1 MRSRPQSRHLI
12 RSRAIPATIALGAM
26 VVATMTGPVPAAAVP
41 DTARANPVITWDL
54 NAQTAIWDV
63 AAQQPNEQVRSFAM
77 VNGAV
82 YDALNAIA
90 GTPYQPY
97 LTAPP
102 SSGTESVDAA
112 VASAAHDVLAA
123 LFPDQRERL
132 RAQYDA
138 ALATIR
144 DGRSKQG
151 GIRIGARAAAA
162 MVTARQDDGAFGD
175 QQWRHGTTPGQWRP
189 TPPLFLSQGAW
200 TGHMRPFLIPRA
212 STFRAP
218 EPPRLTSSAYARD
231 LNEVKEFGSA
241 TSTARTQDQT
251 EAAIW
256 WHDRRS
262 ASWEIKRQLATT
274 RQLDALQTAR
284 FFAMT
289 DLIVADS
296 GVACFSQKDVW
307 SYWRPVTA
315 IPLAGTDGNPRTTAD
330 PGWQPLLVTPPF
342 PEYPSGHACGTGARM
357 SLYRHFFGRDDITFS
372 GSSAD
377 SGTTRQFTSFAQAL
391 DELIGARV
399 WGGVHFRTA
408 DVEGAKIGEEVSR
421 YAIRHYFRPLK

>member
-1 MRSRPQSRHLI
+1 M
-12 RSRAIPATIALGAM
+12 ALGTLA
-26 VVATMTGPVPAAAVP
+26 VSTMTGPATAAAVSG
-41 DTARANPVITWDL
+41 TGRANPVVTWDL
-54 NAQTAIWDV
+54 NAQTAIWDI

-112 VASAAHDVLAA
+112 VATAAHDVLAA

-144 DGRSKQG
+144 DWRSKQG

-175 QQWRHGTTPGQWRP
+175 QQWSHGTKPGQWRP

-212 STFRAP
+212 SMFRTP
-218 EPPRLTSSAYARD
+218 EPPQLTSSAYTRD
-231 LNEVKEFGSA
+231 LNEVKELGSA

-274 RQLDALQTAR
+274 QRLDALRTAR

-296 GVACFSQKDVW
+296 GVACFSQKDFW

-315 IPLAGTDGNPRTTAD
+315 IQQADTDGNPRTAGD
-330 PGWQPLLVTPPF
+330 PGWQSLLVTPPF
-342 PEYPSGHACGTGARM
+342 PEYPSGHACGTGSRM

-377 SGTTRQFTSFAQAL
+377 SGTTRKFTSFSQAL

-421 YAIRHYFRPLK
+421 YAVRHYFRPLK